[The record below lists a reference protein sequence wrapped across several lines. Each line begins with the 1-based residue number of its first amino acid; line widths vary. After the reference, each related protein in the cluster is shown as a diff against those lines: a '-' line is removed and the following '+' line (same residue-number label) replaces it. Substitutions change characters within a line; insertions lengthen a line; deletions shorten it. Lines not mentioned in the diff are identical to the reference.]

1 MIVYKRLRTTFI
13 LVVTLGLFLYGS
25 SAQIQNVRIPK
36 FRVASPGGYDTSA
49 VKQVTENTV
58 KGSGVLEQAINPD
71 DYILGP
77 GDGLAVFLQK
87 VNTMTLSLSVLPDG
101 TVIIPEVGAV
111 SVNNQT
117 ITQAKKSI
125 EKKVKEIL
133 KVQSIDISLM
143 EMRTFKVHILGAVR
157 KPGTLTATPAD
168 RLHELIDR
176 AGGLTTQSSM
186 RKIQI
191 RRNDKE
197 SFMSDLQ
204 RFYSYGDK
212 KNNPFLQGGDII
224 YVPFSQNDNTIRV
237 SGEVNE
243 PVAFEFVE
251 GDKLSD
257 ALSFAGWTTY
267 FANTDSVEVYRYH
280 GKESTFLA
288 SVNTSNWSD
297 KTIDVRGIYEG
308 DIDLQS
314 GDKIFVRKRLSTR
327 VYDEVA
333 ITGEVAKPGR
343 YVINTGT
350 TRLRDIII
358 AAGGIIA
365 DADTSRAGLVRR
377 EDAYDPDYEF
387 SRIDKIAADAQTESE
402 KRYYRTRLRQ
412 YRGMMLV
419 NFNNVINSGTSESNI
434 LLRPWDSIFVPRK
447 VEYITVTG
455 RVAKPGRILY
465 KSGMS
470 IKSYIEKCGGFVSTA
485 DASKIFILRPN
496 GESVEYDD
504 NIILKPQDEI
514 MVPEISESNRAF
526 YDAMTVLTQIITI
539 IAVVIGLTR

>member
-1 MIVYKRLRTTFI
+1 MIVYKRLRTTFVL
-13 LVVTLGLFLYGS
+13 LVMLGLSLYGS
-25 SAQIQNVRIPK
+25 SAQIQNIRIPK
-36 FRVASPGGYDTSA
+36 FRLASPGSYDTSA

-58 KGSGVLEQAINPD
+58 KGSGILEQAINAD

-87 VNTMTLSLSVLPDG
+87 VNTVTLSLSVLPDG

-125 EKKVKEIL
+125 EKKVKETL

-191 RRNDKE
+191 RRNSKE
-197 SFMSDLQ
+197 TLMSDLQ
-204 RFYSYGDK
+204 RFYSFGDK
-212 KNNPFLQGGDII
+212 QNNPFLQGGDIV
-224 YVPFSQNDNTIRV
+224 YVPFSQNDNAIRV

-243 PVAFEFVE
+243 PVAFEYVE
-251 GDKLSD
+251 GDKVSD

-267 FANTDSVEVYRYH
+267 VANTDSVEVYRYN
-280 GKESTFLA
+280 GKISTLVA
-288 SVNTSNWSD
+288 SINTSNWND
-297 KTIDVRGIYEG
+297 KTIDTRGKYEG
-308 DIDLQS
+308 DLELQS
-314 GDKIFVRKRLSTR
+314 GDKIFVRKKLSSR

-358 AAGGIIA
+358 AAGGIVA

-387 SRIDKIAADAQTESE
+387 SRIDKIPAEAQTESE

-412 YRGMMLV
+412 FRGMMLV
-419 NFNNVINSGTSESNI
+419 NFHNVINSGTSESNI

-465 KSGMS
+465 KPGMS

-485 DASKIFILRPN
+485 DDSKIFILRPN
-496 GESVEYDD
+496 GESVEYDE

-514 MVPEISESNRAF
+514 MVPEITESNRAF
-526 YDAMTVLTQIITI
+526 YDAMTVVTQIITI

>member
-1 MIVYKRLRTTFI
+1 MIVYKRLRTTFVL
-13 LVVTLGLFLYGS
+13 LVMLGLSLYGS
-25 SAQIQNVRIPK
+25 SAQIQNIRIPK
-36 FRVASPGGYDTSA
+36 FRLASPGSYDTSA

-58 KGSGVLEQAINPD
+58 KGSGILEQAINAD

-87 VNTMTLSLSVLPDG
+87 VNTVTLSLSVLPDG

-125 EKKVKEIL
+125 EKKVKETL

-191 RRNDKE
+191 RRNSKE
-197 SFMSDLQ
+197 TLMSDLQ
-204 RFYSYGDK
+204 RFYSFGDK
-212 KNNPFLQGGDII
+212 QNNPFLQGGDIV
-224 YVPFSQNDNTIRV
+224 YVPFSQNDNAIRV

-243 PVAFEFVE
+243 PVAFEYVE
-251 GDKLSD
+251 GDKVSD

-267 FANTDSVEVYRYH
+267 VANTDSVEVYRYN
-280 GKESTFLA
+280 GKISTLLA
-288 SVNTSNWSD
+288 SINTSNWSD
-297 KTIDVRGIYEG
+297 KTIETRGKYEG
-308 DIDLQS
+308 DLELQS
-314 GDKIFVRKRLSTR
+314 GDKIFVRKKLSSR

-358 AAGGIIA
+358 AAGGIVA

-387 SRIDKIAADAQTESE
+387 SRIDKIPAEAQTESE

-412 YRGMMLV
+412 FRGMMLV
-419 NFNNVINSGTSESNI
+419 NFHNVINSGTSESNI

-465 KSGMS
+465 KPGMS

-485 DASKIFILRPN
+485 DDSKIFILRPN
-496 GESVEYDD
+496 GESVEYDE

-514 MVPEISESNRAF
+514 MVPEITESNRAF
-526 YDAMTVLTQIITI
+526 YDAMTVVTQIITI

>member
-1 MIVYKRLRTTFI
+1 MIVYKRLRTTFVL
-13 LVVTLGLFLYGS
+13 LVMLGLSLYGS
-25 SAQIQNVRIPK
+25 SAQIQNIRIPK
-36 FRVASPGGYDTSA
+36 FRLASPGSYDTSA

-58 KGSGVLEQAINPD
+58 KGSGILEQAINAD

-87 VNTMTLSLSVLPDG
+87 VNTVTLSLSVLPDG

-125 EKKVKEIL
+125 EKKVKETL

-191 RRNDKE
+191 RRNAKE
-197 SFMSDLQ
+197 TLMSDLQ
-204 RFYSYGDK
+204 RFYSFGDK
-212 KNNPFLQGGDII
+212 QNNPFLQGGDIV
-224 YVPFSQNDNTIRV
+224 YVPFSQNDNAIRV

-243 PVAFEFVE
+243 PVAFEYVE
-251 GDKLSD
+251 GDKVSD

-267 FANTDSVEVYRYH
+267 VANTDSVEVYRYN
-280 GKESTFLA
+280 GKISTLVA
-288 SVNTSNWSD
+288 SINTSNWND
-297 KTIDVRGIYEG
+297 KTIDTRGKYEG
-308 DIDLQS
+308 DLELQS
-314 GDKIFVRKRLSTR
+314 GDKIFVRKKLSSR

-358 AAGGIIA
+358 AAGGIVA

-387 SRIDKIAADAQTESE
+387 SRIDKIPAEAQTESE

-412 YRGMMLV
+412 FRGMMLV

-465 KSGMS
+465 KPGMS

-485 DASKIFILRPN
+485 DDSKIFILRPN
-496 GESVEYDD
+496 GESVEYDE

-514 MVPEISESNRAF
+514 MVPEITESNRAF
-526 YDAMTVLTQIITI
+526 YDAMTVVTQIITI

>member
-1 MIVYKRLRTTFI
+1 MILYKRLRTTFVL
-13 LVVTLGLFLYGS
+13 LVMLGLSLYGS
-25 SAQIQNVRIPK
+25 SAQIQNIRIPK
-36 FRVASPGGYDTSA
+36 FRLASPGSYDTSA

-58 KGSGVLEQAINPD
+58 KGSGILEQAINAD

-87 VNTMTLSLSVLPDG
+87 VNTVTLSLSVLPDG

-125 EKKVKEIL
+125 EKKVKETL

-191 RRNDKE
+191 RRNAKE
-197 SFMSDLQ
+197 TLMSDLQ
-204 RFYSYGDK
+204 RFYSFGDK
-212 KNNPFLQGGDII
+212 QNNPFLQGGDIV
-224 YVPFSQNDNTIRV
+224 YVPFSQNDNAIRV

-243 PVAFEFVE
+243 PVAFEYVE
-251 GDKLSD
+251 GDKVSD

-267 FANTDSVEVYRYH
+267 VANTDSVEVYRYN
-280 GKESTFLA
+280 GKISTLVA
-288 SVNTSNWSD
+288 SINTSNWND
-297 KTIDVRGIYEG
+297 KTIDTRGKYEG
-308 DIDLQS
+308 DLELQS
-314 GDKIFVRKRLSTR
+314 GDKIFVRKKLSSR

-358 AAGGIIA
+358 AAGGIVA

-387 SRIDKIAADAQTESE
+387 SRIDKIPAEAQTESE

-412 YRGMMLV
+412 FRGMMLV

-465 KSGMS
+465 KPGMS

-485 DASKIFILRPN
+485 DDSKIFILRPN
-496 GESVEYDD
+496 GESVEYDE

-514 MVPEISESNRAF
+514 MVPEITESNRAF
-526 YDAMTVLTQIITI
+526 YDAMTVVTQIITI

>member
-1 MIVYKRLRTTFI
+1 MIVYKRLRTTFVL
-13 LVVTLGLFLYGS
+13 LVMLGLSLYGS
-25 SAQIQNVRIPK
+25 SAQIQNIRIPK
-36 FRVASPGGYDTSA
+36 FRLASPGSYDTSA

-58 KGSGVLEQAINPD
+58 KGSGILEQAINAD

-87 VNTMTLSLSVLPDG
+87 VNTVTLSLSVLPDG

-125 EKKVKEIL
+125 EKKVKETL

-191 RRNDKE
+191 RRNSKE
-197 SFMSDLQ
+197 TLMSDLQ
-204 RFYSYGDK
+204 RFYSFGDK
-212 KNNPFLQGGDII
+212 QNNPFLQGGDIV
-224 YVPFSQNDNTIRV
+224 YVPFSQNDNAIRV

-243 PVAFEFVE
+243 PVAFEYVE
-251 GDKLSD
+251 GDKVSD

-267 FANTDSVEVYRYH
+267 VANTDSVEVYRYN
-280 GKESTFLA
+280 GKISTLLA
-288 SVNTSNWSD
+288 SINTSNWSD
-297 KTIDVRGIYEG
+297 KTIETRGKFEG
-308 DIDLQS
+308 DLELQS
-314 GDKIFVRKRLSTR
+314 GDKIFVRKKLSSR

-358 AAGGIIA
+358 AAGGIVA

-387 SRIDKIAADAQTESE
+387 SRIDKIPAEAQTESE

-412 YRGMMLV
+412 FRGMMLV

-465 KSGMS
+465 KPGMS

-485 DASKIFILRPN
+485 DDSKIFILRPN
-496 GESVEYDD
+496 GESVEYDE

-514 MVPEISESNRAF
+514 MVPEITESNRAF
-526 YDAMTVLTQIITI
+526 YDAMTVVTQIITI

>member
-1 MIVYKRLRTTFI
+1 MIVYKRLRATFVL
-13 LVVTLGLFLYGS
+13 LVMLGLSLYGS
-25 SAQIQNVRIPK
+25 SAQIQNIRIPK
-36 FRVASPGGYDTSA
+36 FRLASPGSYDTSA

-58 KGSGVLEQAINPD
+58 KGSGILEQAINAD

-87 VNTMTLSLSVLPDG
+87 VNTVTLSLSVLPDG

-125 EKKVKEIL
+125 EKKVKETL

-191 RRNDKE
+191 RRNAKE
-197 SFMSDLQ
+197 TLMSDLQ
-204 RFYSYGDK
+204 RFYSFGDK
-212 KNNPFLQGGDII
+212 QNNPFLQGGDIV
-224 YVPFSQNDNTIRV
+224 YVPFSQNDNAIRV

-243 PVAFEFVE
+243 PVAFEYVE
-251 GDKLSD
+251 GDKVSD

-267 FANTDSVEVYRYH
+267 VANTDSVEVYRYN
-280 GKESTFLA
+280 GKISTLVA
-288 SVNTSNWSD
+288 SINTSNWND
-297 KTIDVRGIYEG
+297 KTIDTRGKYEG
-308 DIDLQS
+308 DLELQS
-314 GDKIFVRKRLSTR
+314 GDKIFVRKKLSSR

-358 AAGGIIA
+358 AAGGIVA

-387 SRIDKIAADAQTESE
+387 SRIDKIPAEAQTESE

-412 YRGMMLV
+412 FRGMMLV

-465 KSGMS
+465 KPGMS

-485 DASKIFILRPN
+485 DDSKIFILRPN
-496 GESVEYDD
+496 GESVEYDE

-514 MVPEISESNRAF
+514 MVPEITESNRAF
-526 YDAMTVLTQIITI
+526 YDAMTVVTQIITI

>member
-1 MIVYKRLRTTFI
+1 MILSKQLGIILTF
-13 LVVTLGLFLYGS
+13 VVFWGLSLSVG

-36 FRVASPGGYDTSA
+36 FRLATPGSYDTSA

-58 KGSGVLEQAINPD
+58 KGSGILEQAINPD
-71 DYILGP
+71 EYLLGP
-77 GDGLAVFLQK
+77 GDGLALFLQK
-87 VNTMTLSLSVLPDG
+87 VNTTTETLSVLPDG
-101 TVIIPEVGAV
+101 TVIIPDVGTV
-111 SVNNQT
+111 YVNNQT

-133 KVQSIDISLM
+133 KVQSIDMSLM

-191 RRNDKE
+191 RRHDRDLV
-197 SFMSDLQ
+197 MSDLQ

-212 KNNPFLQGGDII
+212 ANNPYLQGGDIVF
-224 YVPFSQNDNTIRV
+224 VPFSQNENVIRV
-237 SGEVNE
+237 NGEVNE
-243 PVAFEFVE
+243 PVVFEFVA
-251 GDKLSD
+251 GDKVSD

-267 FANTDSVEVYRYH
+267 FANTDSVEIYRYN
-280 GKESTFLA
+280 GKESMLLSTI
-288 SVNTSNWSD
+288 NTSTWND
-297 KTIDVRGIYEG
+297 KTIDVHAVCEG
-308 DIDLQS
+308 DILLQS
-314 GDKIFVRKRLSTR
+314 GDKIFVRKKLSTR
-327 VYDEVA
+327 GYDEVA

-343 YVINTGT
+343 YVINTGI
-350 TRLRDIII
+350 TRLRDIIL
-358 AAGGIIA
+358 AAGGILA
-365 DADTSRAGLVRR
+365 DADTSRAGMIRR

-387 SRIDKIAADAQTESE
+387 SRIDKIPPEAQTESE

-419 NFNNVINSGTSESNI
+419 NFNSVLNTNNSESNI

-470 IKSYIEKCGGFVSTA
+470 IKNYIEKCGGLVSSA
-485 DASKIFILRPN
+485 DDSKIFVLRPN

-504 NIILKPQDEI
+504 KILLKPQDEI
-514 MVPEISESNRAF
+514 MVPEKDENNRAF
-526 YDAMTVLTQIITI
+526 YDAMTVVTQVITI
-539 IAVVIGLTR
+539 IAVVAGLAR

>member
-1 MIVYKRLRTTFI
+1 MIVYKRLRTTFVL
-13 LVVTLGLFLYGS
+13 LVMLGLSLYGS
-25 SAQIQNVRIPK
+25 SAQIQNIRIPK
-36 FRVASPGGYDTSA
+36 FRLASPGSYDTSA

-58 KGSGVLEQAINPD
+58 KGSGILEQAINAD

-87 VNTMTLSLSVLPDG
+87 VNTVTLSLSVLPDG

-125 EKKVKEIL
+125 EKKVKETL

-191 RRNDKE
+191 RRNAKE
-197 SFMSDLQ
+197 TLMSDLQ
-204 RFYSYGDK
+204 RFYSFGDK
-212 KNNPFLQGGDII
+212 QNNPFLEGGDIV
-224 YVPFSQNDNTIRV
+224 YVPFSQNDNAIRV

-243 PVAFEFVE
+243 PVAFEYVE
-251 GDKLSD
+251 GDKVSD

-267 FANTDSVEVYRYH
+267 VANTDSVEVYRYN
-280 GKESTFLA
+280 GKISTLVA
-288 SVNTSNWSD
+288 SINTSNWND
-297 KTIDVRGIYEG
+297 KTIDTRGKYEG
-308 DIDLQS
+308 DLELQS
-314 GDKIFVRKRLSTR
+314 GDKIFVRKKLSSR

-358 AAGGIIA
+358 AAGGIVA

-387 SRIDKIAADAQTESE
+387 SRIDKIPAEAQTESE

-412 YRGMMLV
+412 FRGMMLV

-465 KSGMS
+465 KPGMS

-485 DASKIFILRPN
+485 DDSKIFILRPN
-496 GESVEYDD
+496 GESVEYDE

-514 MVPEISESNRAF
+514 MVPEITESNRAF
-526 YDAMTVLTQIITI
+526 YDAMTVVTQIITI

>member
-1 MIVYKRLRTTFI
+1 MIVYKRLRTTFVL
-13 LVVTLGLFLYGS
+13 LVLLGLSLYGS
-25 SAQIQNVRIPK
+25 SAQIQNIRIPK
-36 FRVASPGGYDTSA
+36 FRLASPGSYDTSA

-58 KGSGVLEQAINPD
+58 KGSGILEQAINAD

-87 VNTMTLSLSVLPDG
+87 VNTVTLSLSVLPDG

-125 EKKVKEIL
+125 EKKVKETL

-157 KPGTLTATPAD
+157 RPGTLTATPAD

-191 RRNDKE
+191 RRNAKE
-197 SFMSDLQ
+197 TLMSDLQ
-204 RFYSYGDK
+204 RFYSFGDK
-212 KNNPFLQGGDII
+212 QNNPFLQGGDIV
-224 YVPFSQNDNTIRV
+224 YVPFSQNDNAIRV

-243 PVAFEFVE
+243 PVAFEYVK
-251 GDKLSD
+251 GDKVSD

-267 FANTDSVEVYRYH
+267 VANTDSVEVYRYN
-280 GKESTFLA
+280 GKISTLVA
-288 SVNTSNWSD
+288 SINTSNWND
-297 KTIDVRGIYEG
+297 KTIDTRGKYEG
-308 DIDLQS
+308 DLELQS
-314 GDKIFVRKRLSTR
+314 GDKIFVRKKLSSR

-358 AAGGIIA
+358 AAGGIVA

-387 SRIDKIAADAQTESE
+387 SRIDKIPAEAQTESE

-412 YRGMMLV
+412 FRGMMLV

-465 KSGMS
+465 KPGMS

-485 DASKIFILRPN
+485 DDSKIFILRPN
-496 GESVEYDD
+496 GESVEYDE

-514 MVPEISESNRAF
+514 MVPEITESNRAF
-526 YDAMTVLTQIITI
+526 YDAMTVVTQIITI

>member
-1 MIVYKRLRTTFI
+1 MIVYKRLRTTFVL
-13 LVVTLGLFLYGS
+13 LVMLGLSLYGS
-25 SAQIQNVRIPK
+25 SAQIQNIRIPK
-36 FRVASPGGYDTSA
+36 FRLASPGSYDTSA

-58 KGSGVLEQAINPD
+58 KGSGILEQAINAD

-87 VNTMTLSLSVLPDG
+87 VNTVTLSLSVLPDG

-125 EKKVKEIL
+125 EKKVKETL

-191 RRNDKE
+191 RRNAKE
-197 SFMSDLQ
+197 TIMSDLQ
-204 RFYSYGDK
+204 RFYSFGDK
-212 KNNPFLQGGDII
+212 QNNPFLQGGDIV
-224 YVPFSQNDNTIRV
+224 YVPFSQNDNAIRV

-243 PVAFEFVE
+243 PVAFEYVE
-251 GDKLSD
+251 GDKVSD

-267 FANTDSVEVYRYH
+267 VANTDSVEVYRYN
-280 GKESTFLA
+280 GKISTLLA
-288 SVNTSNWSD
+288 SINTSNWSD
-297 KTIDVRGIYEG
+297 KTIETRGKYEG
-308 DIDLQS
+308 DLELQS
-314 GDKIFVRKRLSTR
+314 GDKIFVRKKLSSR

-358 AAGGIIA
+358 AAGGIVA

-387 SRIDKIAADAQTESE
+387 SRIDKIPAEAQTESE

-412 YRGMMLV
+412 FRGMMLV
-419 NFNNVINSGTSESNI
+419 NFHNVINSGTSESNI

-465 KSGMS
+465 KPGMS

-485 DASKIFILRPN
+485 DDSKIFILRPN
-496 GESVEYDD
+496 GESVEYDE

-514 MVPEISESNRAF
+514 MVPEITESNRAF
-526 YDAMTVLTQIITI
+526 YDAMTVVTQIITI

>member
-1 MIVYKRLRTTFI
+1 MIVYKRLRTTFVL
-13 LVVTLGLFLYGS
+13 LVMLGLSLYGS
-25 SAQIQNVRIPK
+25 SAQIQNIRIPK
-36 FRVASPGGYDTSA
+36 FRLASPGSYDTSA

-58 KGSGVLEQAINPD
+58 KGSGILEQAINAD

-87 VNTMTLSLSVLPDG
+87 VNTVTLSLSVLPDG

-125 EKKVKEIL
+125 EKKVKETL

-191 RRNDKE
+191 RRNAKE
-197 SFMSDLQ
+197 TIMSDLQ
-204 RFYSYGDK
+204 RFYSFGDK
-212 KNNPFLQGGDII
+212 QNNPFLQGGDIV
-224 YVPFSQNDNTIRV
+224 YVPFSQNDNAIRV

-243 PVAFEFVE
+243 PVAFEYVE
-251 GDKLSD
+251 GDKVSD

-267 FANTDSVEVYRYH
+267 VANTDSVEVYRYN
-280 GKESTFLA
+280 GKISTLVA
-288 SVNTSNWSD
+288 SINTSNWND
-297 KTIDVRGIYEG
+297 KTIDTRGKYEG
-308 DIDLQS
+308 DLELQS
-314 GDKIFVRKRLSTR
+314 GDKIFVRKKLSSR

-358 AAGGIIA
+358 AAGGIVA

-387 SRIDKIAADAQTESE
+387 SRIDKIPAEAQTESE

-412 YRGMMLV
+412 FRGMMLV

-465 KSGMS
+465 KPGMS

-485 DASKIFILRPN
+485 DDSKIFILRPN
-496 GESVEYDD
+496 GESVEYDE

-514 MVPEISESNRAF
+514 MVPEITESNRAF
-526 YDAMTVLTQIITI
+526 YDAMTVVTQIITI

>member
-1 MIVYKRLRTTFI
+1 MIVYKRLRTTFVL
-13 LVVTLGLFLYGS
+13 LVMLGLSLYGS
-25 SAQIQNVRIPK
+25 SAQIQNIRIPK
-36 FRVASPGGYDTSA
+36 FRLASPGSYDTSA

-58 KGSGVLEQAINPD
+58 KGSGILEQAINAD

-87 VNTMTLSLSVLPDG
+87 VNTVTLSLSVLPDG

-125 EKKVKEIL
+125 EKKVKETL

-191 RRNDKE
+191 RRNAKE
-197 SFMSDLQ
+197 TLMSDLQ
-204 RFYSYGDK
+204 RFYSFGDK
-212 KNNPFLQGGDII
+212 QNNPFLQGGDIV
-224 YVPFSQNDNTIRV
+224 YVPFSQNDNAIRV

-243 PVAFEFVE
+243 PVAFEYVE
-251 GDKLSD
+251 GDKVSD

-267 FANTDSVEVYRYH
+267 VANTDSVEVYRYN
-280 GKESTFLA
+280 GKISTLVA
-288 SVNTSNWSD
+288 SINTSNWND
-297 KTIDVRGIYEG
+297 KTIDTRGKYEG
-308 DIDLQS
+308 DLELQS
-314 GDKIFVRKRLSTR
+314 GDKIFVRKKLSSR

-358 AAGGIIA
+358 AAGGIVA

-387 SRIDKIAADAQTESE
+387 SRIDKIPAEAQTESE

-412 YRGMMLV
+412 FRGMMLV
-419 NFNNVINSGTSESNI
+419 NFHNVINSGTSESNI

-465 KSGMS
+465 KPGMS

-485 DASKIFILRPN
+485 DDSKIFILRPN
-496 GESVEYDD
+496 GESVEYDE

-514 MVPEISESNRAF
+514 MVPEITESNRAF
-526 YDAMTVLTQIITI
+526 YDAMTVVTQIITI

>member
-1 MIVYKRLRTTFI
+1 MIVYKRLRTTFVL
-13 LVVTLGLFLYGS
+13 LVLLGLSLYGS
-25 SAQIQNVRIPK
+25 SAQIQNIRIPK
-36 FRVASPGGYDTSA
+36 FRLASPGSYDTSA

-58 KGSGVLEQAINPD
+58 KGSGILEQAINAD

-87 VNTMTLSLSVLPDG
+87 VNTVTLSLSVLPDG

-125 EKKVKEIL
+125 EKKVKETL

-191 RRNDKE
+191 RRNAKE
-197 SFMSDLQ
+197 TIMSDLQ
-204 RFYSYGDK
+204 RFYSFGDK
-212 KNNPFLQGGDII
+212 QNNPFLQGGDIV
-224 YVPFSQNDNTIRV
+224 YVPFSQNDNAIRV

-243 PVAFEFVE
+243 PVAFEYVE
-251 GDKLSD
+251 GDKVSD

-267 FANTDSVEVYRYH
+267 VANTDSVEVYRYN
-280 GKESTFLA
+280 GKISTLVA
-288 SVNTSNWSD
+288 SINTSNWND
-297 KTIDVRGIYEG
+297 KTIDTRGKYEG
-308 DIDLQS
+308 DLELQS
-314 GDKIFVRKRLSTR
+314 GDKIFVRKKLSSR

-358 AAGGIIA
+358 AAGGIVA

-387 SRIDKIAADAQTESE
+387 SRIDKIPAEAQTESE

-412 YRGMMLV
+412 FRGMMLV

-465 KSGMS
+465 KPGMS

-485 DASKIFILRPN
+485 DDSKIFILRPN
-496 GESVEYDD
+496 GESVEYDE

-514 MVPEISESNRAF
+514 MVPEITESNRAF
-526 YDAMTVLTQIITI
+526 YDAMTVVTQIITI